1 MDIGS
6 KKGGCWES
14 RHAWVGAPSH
24 YEVCT
29 PVISSALPFFSL
41 FPTLNLS
48 MRQHPQGMKSPPPP
62 RQAYATSLYQTFIF
76 CVLRPRFHFRSF
88 WKKKD
93 FFNSF
98 FLEWFSFPFCLSELW
113 RPPTHTHAPAPRE
126 PTRNLPKVCGQFGIG
141 PNSPLTSFCLTMPS
155 VESKKEQKIQRRK
168 GLNKVK

>member
-76 CVLRPRFHFRSF
+76 CVLVSILDLFERKKIFLTLSFSSGFRFLSVCLNCDALLHILTHQLLVSQLVTFPKSADNLESGRIPPSPHFALQCRV
-88 WKKKD
+88 W
-93 FFNSF
+93 
-98 FLEWFSFPFCLSELW
+98 
-113 RPPTHTHAPAPRE
+113 
-126 PTRNLPKVCGQFGIG
+126 NLKR
-141 PNSPLTSFCLTMPS
+141 
-155 VESKKEQKIQRRK
+155 EQKIQRRK